1 MKKISRKESLR
12 ILNHLK
18 KAQEILENAAGDCDE
33 FSMYDAE
40 ISEDCLSILSSIIYA
55 INNAG

>member
-18 KAQEILENAAGDCDE
+18 KAQEILENASDGCDE
-33 FSMYDAE
+33 FSMSDTE
-40 ISEDCLSILSSIIYA
+40 IAEDCLSVLSSIIYA
-55 INNAG
+55 INNAV